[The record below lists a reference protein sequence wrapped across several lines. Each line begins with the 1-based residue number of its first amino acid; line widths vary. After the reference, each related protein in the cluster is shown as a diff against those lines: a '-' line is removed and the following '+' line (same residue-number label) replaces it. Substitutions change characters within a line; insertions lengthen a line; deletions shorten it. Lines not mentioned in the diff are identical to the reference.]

1 MDNDRK
7 DEYLT
12 WIIWNST
19 PKPIIT
25 EFTLIINIFQIYY
38 YKLMHCINKKLL
50 QPENGTKWLTNI
62 CLVNNSSQKQVTEI
76 GYRNS

>member
-1 MDNDRK
+1 
-7 DEYLT
+7 
-12 WIIWNST
+12 
-19 PKPIIT
+19 
-25 EFTLIINIFQIYY
+25 
-38 YKLMHCINKKLL
+38 MHCINKKLL